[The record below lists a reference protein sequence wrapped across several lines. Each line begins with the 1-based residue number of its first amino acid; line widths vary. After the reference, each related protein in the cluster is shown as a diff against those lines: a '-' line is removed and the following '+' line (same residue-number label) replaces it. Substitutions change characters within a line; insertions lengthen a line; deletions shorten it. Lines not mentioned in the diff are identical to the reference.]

1 MSNPTEPKVFWSPGN
16 RRKKLRGQ
24 RRRFRML
31 EEWKQSYLKLEI
43 EFLKEHHSIRARV
56 PNAFWIDSQH
66 KTSAM
71 PPHSWQ
77 RWLVN
82 AMLEIHASWKRQLEE
97 LGEPYFLEIRI
108 QLPNFQDA
116 SIIASFRDR
125 LYFYGDTQQPKAPS
139 EYELHIPVTDKP
151 LPQHLETGGLQWKHT
166 YWPDVYRTKSDD
178 GWRIFDS
185 KSLRRREEATFTTQ
199 ERDGETWIWYYENH
213 LWYATTAK

>member
-1 MSNPTEPKVFWSPGN
+1 MSNATEPKVFWSPGN

-31 EEWKQSYLKLEI
+31 EEWKQSYLELDLEL
-43 EFLKEHHSIRARV
+43 LKEDHSERARV

-82 AMLEIHASWKRQLEE
+82 AMLEIRASWERQLEE
-97 LGEPYFLEIRI
+97 LGEPYFLEIRVR
-108 QLPNFQDA
+108 LPNFGDACVIA
-116 SIIASFRDR
+116 SIRDR
-125 LYFYGDTQQPKAPS
+125 LYFYRDTRESKTPA
-139 EYELHIPVTDKP
+139 EYTLDIPISDKP
-151 LPQHLETGGLQWKHT
+151 LPQHLETGGLTWKHT
-166 YWPDVYRTKSDD
+166 YWPHVFMTKTDAPYTI
-178 GWRIFDS
+178 WDS
-185 KSLRRREEATFTTQ
+185 KSLRRREQATFTTQ

-213 LWYATTAK
+213 FWYATTTK